1 MKALKVGAVSVALIA
16 SVSYAGTQNDA
27 GCGLGSMVFKENG
40 KMEQVLAS
48 TTNGTA
54 GSQTFGITT
63 GTLNCGE
70 SAPAP
75 APAPKKR
82 SSLKEQEG
90 YVAANFRN
98 LSREMAAGKGE
109 YVSSFAS
116 LLGCDQA
123 AFGKMTQSKYE
134 TLFPSSKVTP
144 SELLVSVKGEIAKD
158 SRLANS
164 CSL

>member
-1 MKALKVGAVSVALIA
+1 MKALMAGAVVLIA
-16 SVSYAGTQNDA
+16 SVSYAGSQNDA
-27 GCGLGSMVFKENG
+27 GCGVGSMIFKENG
-40 KMEQVLAS
+40 KMEQVLAA
-48 TTNGTA
+48 TTNGIW
-54 GSQTFGITT
+54 GNQTFGITT
-63 GTLNCGE
+63 GTLGCGE
-70 SAPAP
+70 SAP

-109 YVSSFAS
+109 YVSSLAS
-116 LLGCDQA
+116 MLGCDQA

-134 TLFPSSKVTP
+134 TLFPSVKVTP
-144 SELLVSVKGEIAKD
+144 SELLSSVRGEIAKD
-158 SRLANS
+158 AGLSKS